1 MNSFSLLKLHNTC
14 YINGPLMITT
24 NTEGL
29 FRDNSGLHFEAH
41 PSRFFP
47 VHLHT
52 YESIEYLLSRN
63 FHNMFVIYIK
73 CI

>member
-24 NTEGL
+24 NTEAL
-29 FRDNSGLHFEAH
+29 FRDNSGLHFEVH
-41 PSRFFP
+41 PSKFFP
-47 VHLHT
+47 MHLHT